1 MPTRD
6 TPLTGAGKVATLV
19 AVAAVALSL
28 GAPARAA
35 EQSTR
40 AEQIEQQKAQKVT
53 AVRPPVRDT
62 GDDVVVKV
70 ERVVKPVL
78 PAFKPLLGGFRAN
91 AGFGAGAS
99 YVTPAGRHALWT
111 TSAAWSIHNF
121 KAAGTALELPGVLGG
136 RTDVRAT
143 AKWLDEPTLTFY
155 GVGLAAPA
163 GEKTNYGLRTTDVSL
178 GITTRAGRWFNYG
191 ADLGLVD
198 TRSRDVALSTEARTL
213 LASEIPGF
221 GVDVTWTRAGAFAA
235 VDTRQS
241 PGYTDRGGLYS
252 ASWRGYHDRGGR
264 FSFARTDLD
273 IRQFVP
279 ILHGN
284 WILALQAKAQVATPA
299 TGNVVPYFMLPAI
312 GGRDTLPGFDDYRFA
327 DRASL
332 LLRSEL
338 RWTPSPVIDM
348 ALLLDHGTVAP
359 RLRDVS
365 VGGLQRAWG
374 VGMRLHSSTS
384 TVLRFEIAH
393 SIEGWRYNLA
403 QGVSF

>member
-1 MPTRD
+1 MAARD
-6 TPLTGAGKVATLV
+6 TPLTVAGRVATLV
-19 AVAAVALSL
+19 AATAMALSL
-28 GAPARAA
+28 GAATPAAA
-35 EQSTR
+35 QSTR

-62 GDDVVVKV
+62 GDEVVVKA

-78 PAFKPLLGGFRAN
+78 PAFRPLLGGFRAN

-99 YVTPAGRHALWT
+99 YVTPAGHHALWA

-121 KAAGTALELPGVLGG
+121 KAAGSALELPGVFGG
-136 RTDVRAT
+136 RTDVRAS

-163 GEKTNYGLRTTDVSL
+163 GEKTNYGLRTTDVGL
-178 GITTRAGRWFNYG
+178 DIATHAGRWFNYG

-198 TRSRDVALSTEARTL
+198 TRSRDVALSTDAPTL

-221 GVDVTWTRAGAFAA
+221 GADVTWTRAGVFAA
-235 VDTRQS
+235 IDTRES
-241 PGYTDRGGLYS
+241 PGYTDHGGLYS
-252 ASWRGYHDRGGR
+252 ASWRGYHDPDGR

-273 IRQFVP
+273 LRQFVP

-284 WILALQAKAQVATPA
+284 WIIALQAKAQVATPA
-299 TGNVVPYFMLPAI
+299 AGNVVPYFMLPAI

-348 ALLLDHGTVAP
+348 ALLLDHGTVAS